1 MENKE
6 ETNDYNY
13 ILNMEA
19 LPEFDETTGE
29 FFWNNNDPNSN
40 KKNNNEEEGKKEQE
54 NKDKIENFLKE
65 NSKKFISS
73 VSKINNANIFS

>member
-1 MENKE
+1 MKKQE
-6 ETNDYNY
+6 EVNDYNY

-54 NKDKIENFLKE
+54 NKDKIDENFLKE
-65 NSKKFISS
+65 NSKKFIEEL
-73 VSKINNANIFS
+73 NNILNN

>member
-1 MENKE
+1 MEKQE
-6 ETNDYNY
+6 EVNDYNY

-54 NKDKIENFLKE
+54 NKDKIDENFLGE
-65 NSKKFISS
+65 NSKKFIEEL
-73 VSKINNANIFS
+73 NNILNN

>member
-1 MENKE
+1 MEKQE
-6 ETNDYNY
+6 EVNDYNY

-40 KKNNNEEEGKKEQE
+40 KKNNNEEEEKKEQE
-54 NKDKIENFLKE
+54 NKDKIDENFLKE
-65 NSKKFISS
+65 NSKKFIEEL
-73 VSKINNANIFS
+73 NNILNN